1 MPHPLDKIVQIS
13 GTSGLHRVL
22 TTSKQGYLLES
33 LETNPRRWHAPAQ
46 SKVAALAE
54 IAIYTQEDQVPLWD
68 VFQNLHQ
75 MGMNEAAI
83 MEAVSSED
91 SLVALFKQALPQYDA
106 DRVYVSDM
114 RKALRW
120 FLALQGRVDFNA
132 SLEPEGGQEAA
143 GAAE

>member
-68 VFQNLHQ
+68 VFRNLHQ
-75 MGMNEAAI
+75 MGMTEAAI
-83 MEAVSSED
+83 TEAVSGED
-91 SLVALFKQALPQYDA
+91 SLVALFKQALPEYDA

-132 SLEPEGGQEAA
+132 SLDTEGQEAA
-143 GAAE
+143 GAQE

>member
-33 LETNPRRWHAPAQ
+33 LESAPRRWHAPSQ

-54 IAIYTQEDQVPLWD
+54 IAIYTQDDQVPLWD
-68 VFQNLHQ
+68 VFCNLHN
-75 MGMNEAAI
+75 MGMT
-83 MEAVSSED
+83 EAVLTEALANEN
-91 SLVALFKQALPQYDA
+91 SLVALFKQALPAYDS

-114 RKALRW
+114 RKTLRW
-120 FLALQGRVDFNA
+120 FLALQGRVDFTA
-132 SLEPEGGQEAA
+132 PLEKESETEAA
-143 GAAE
+143 TE

>member
-1 MPHPLDKIVQIS
+1 
-13 GTSGLHRVL
+13 
-22 TTSKQGYLLES
+22 
-33 LETNPRRWHAPAQ
+33 
-46 SKVAALAE
+46 VAALAE

-68 VFQNLHQ
+68 VFQTLHQ
-75 MGMNEAAI
+75 MGMTEAAI

-120 FLALQGRVDFNA
+120 FLVLQGRVDFNA
-132 SLEPEGGQEAA
+132 SLEPEGQEAA

>member
-75 MGMNEAAI
+75 MGMTEAAI
-83 MEAVSSED
+83 TEAVSGED
-91 SLVALFKQALPQYDA
+91 SLVALFKQALPEYDA

-132 SLEPEGGQEAA
+132 SLDPKGQEAA

>member
-33 LETNPRRWHAPAQ
+33 LETPPRRWHAPAQ

-68 VFQNLHQ
+68 VFRNLHQ
-75 MGMNEAAI
+75 MGMTEAAI
-83 MEAVSSED
+83 TEAVSGED
-91 SLVALFKQALPQYDA
+91 SLVALFKQALPEYDA

-132 SLEPEGGQEAA
+132 SLDTEGQEAA
-143 GAAE
+143 GAQE

>member
-33 LETNPRRWHAPAQ
+33 LETPPRRWHAPAQ

-75 MGMNEAAI
+75 MGMTEAAI

-120 FLALQGRVDFNA
+120 FLVLQGRVDFNA
-132 SLEPEGGQEAA
+132 SLEPEGQEAA
-143 GAAE
+143 DAQE